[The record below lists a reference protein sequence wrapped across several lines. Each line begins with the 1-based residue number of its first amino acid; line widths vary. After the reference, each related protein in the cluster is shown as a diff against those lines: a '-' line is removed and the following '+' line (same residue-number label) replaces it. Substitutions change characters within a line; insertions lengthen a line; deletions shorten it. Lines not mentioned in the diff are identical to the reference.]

1 MQRWTRS
8 RTSSISCGPNLG
20 VDGDDVLDLLVA
32 AAEAVRDAIAPLVG
46 RYSARPDRSSD
57 AADAADEIAERAA
70 LGVLGNG
77 RVRVLSEGAG
87 WVGSGDVEVVLD
99 PIDGTNN
106 LVRGIPYSGPSIF
119 AVDRAGQM
127 TAVVL
132 NAFTGRTFWAR
143 TGEGAYRDGERLL
156 PIPPVVGD
164 VIVGGAHD
172 VQGGSWPRH
181 LGATAHTLC
190 AVAEGRLD
198 GYRTPADSPDR
209 SWDLLAGALIAAE
222 AGCDVRVD
230 GGGDALAIDRAA
242 NSWIVAE
249 WAPPFD
255 QDADDASFR
264 WRT

>member
-1 MQRWTRS
+1 M
-8 RTSSISCGPNLG
+8 G
-20 VDGDDVLDLLVA
+20 VDGDDVLDLLAA
-32 AAEAVRDAIAPLVG
+32 AAEAVRDAIAPLVV
-46 RYSARPDRSSD
+46 RYGARPDRSSD
-57 AADAADEIAERAA
+57 AADEADEIAERAA

-77 RVRVLSEGAG
+77 VRVLSECAG

-106 LVRGIPYSGPSIF
+106 LVRGIPYSGPSLF
-119 AVDRAGQM
+119 AVDRGGRM

-143 TGEGAYRDGERLL
+143 SGEGAYRDGERLL
-156 PIPPVVGD
+156 SIPPPAGD

-172 VQGGSWPRH
+172 VERGSWPRL

-198 GYRTPADSPDR
+198 GYRTPEDSPDR

-222 AGCDVRVD
+222 AGFDVRVV
-230 GGGDALAIDRAA
+230 GGGDVFAIDRTAD
-242 NSWIVAE
+242 SWIIVE
-249 WAPPFD
+249 WAPPRG
-255 QDADDASFR
+255 QDGDDASSR
-264 WRT
+264 SRT